1 MVDLFILGN
10 ASSRPNVVVKYE
22 MNHNLAKRCPFEE
35 IVRIEVSVII
45 LVFVMVA
52 WDSVSISQRITQEDV
67 SFTNPSYKSAESC
80 GNQSYDESLTTH
92 SLERW
97 MEEREK
103 LLVS

>member
-1 MVDLFILGN
+1 LIDALEVTGMVDLFILGN

-67 SFTNPSYKSAESC
+67 SFTNPHTNRRNRAGISRMTK
-80 GNQSYDESLTTH
+80 
-92 SLERW
+92 
-97 MEEREK
+97 
-103 LLVS
+103 V